1 MIKTSPHQPDE
12 SDPRRAFSSTGAA
25 RQFPWMGFVIVTCI
39 ASVMCF
45 YRLGSRA
52 MWQDEGETAVLAQSV
67 LIHGIPKAKIGDNVV
82 QQDAKAFDESY
93 TWTFHP
99 WGQFYLAAIGLKAFG
114 ENAMGARAPFALCG
128 VLCVAMLFLM
138 AWRTTRCTRTAVV
151 CALLLAISATF
162 VTHARQCR
170 YYALDAL
177 TCLVVVGVLLELLR
191 RPDWKRGAAFGVA
204 LAAQFY
210 TNFGLQAALLP
221 GLVVVALFFQIRM
234 THLRAVSLGLLV
246 AVVLCIPGGLVHGRR
261 LWGGGAT
268 VSPLPFLTKA
278 IAHLSYIDG
287 WFAPLAVLL
296 IAGAIVLLRRFRTG
310 RVITVDVCLA
320 IGCAFTVILAA
331 IIMAYAAPIPHVR
344 YLIALMPLAKLALG
358 ICAVGLYRIT
368 LEKTNRP
375 AMAWTA
381 LFVCIAI
388 LVTSNVAAVP
398 IQWIVELPDQQTP
411 DFCTSRRPYL
421 RFDAAGMLH
430 ELTHDFPC
438 FDQARLEAVN
448 RLARRGDMVLTNY
461 GDLPLMFHRPDV
473 LIRGG
478 VGGGERPVE
487 DGKRPDL
494 ILIQSAFGIPFQPY
508 LDQLRES
515 GDYVEQRVS
524 VPNSPYGNIPEPR
537 AHLFAAPEQRLV
549 LWIFVKKKN
558 ADRVEAT
565 TRPA

>member
-1 MIKTSPHQPDE
+1 MIQSKKYQPDE
-12 SDPRRAFSSTGAA
+12 RDPRRAFSSTAGA
-25 RQFPWMGFVIVTCI
+25 RRFPWVGFVVVTCI

-52 MWQDEGETAVLAQSV
+52 LWQDEGETAVLAQSV
-67 LIHGIPKAKIGDNVV
+67 LLHGFPKAKVGENLV
-82 QQDAKAFDESY
+82 QQDARAFDENF

-99 WGQFYLAAIGLKAFG
+99 WGQFYLAAVGLKALG

-128 VLCVAMLFLM
+128 VLCVALLYLV
-138 AWRTTRCTRTAVV
+138 AWRTTRCARTAVV
-151 CALLLAISATF
+151 CALLLALSATF

-191 RPDWKRGAAFGVA
+191 RPDWKRGTMFGVA
-204 LAAQFY
+204 LTAQFY
-210 TNFGLQAALLP
+210 TNFGLLAALLP
-221 GLVVVALFFQIRM
+221 GLAVVALFFRIRV
-234 THLRAVSLGLLV
+234 THLRAVCLGVLV
-246 AVVLCIPGGLVHGRR
+246 AVVLCIPGGLVHGHR
-261 LWGGGAT
+261 LLGGGT
-268 VSPLPFLTKA
+268 SGSPFRFIAQA
-278 IAHLSYIDG
+278 IVHLSYIDG
-287 WFAPLAVLL
+287 WFSPLAVLL
-296 IAGAIVLLRRFRTG
+296 IAGAIVLARRLRNG
-310 RVITVDVCLA
+310 RARADDSRLALGCTLSVI
-320 IGCAFTVILAA
+320 IAA
-331 IIMAYAAPIPHVR
+331 IIMAHAAPIPHVR

-358 ICAVGLYRIT
+358 ICVVGLYRIIR
-368 LEKTNRP
+368 ERTNRP

-381 LFVCIAI
+381 LFVCIAM

-398 IQWIVELPDQQTP
+398 IQWIVDLPDQQTP
-411 DFCTSRRPYL
+411 DFCSSRRPYI

-448 RLARRGDMVLTNY
+448 RLARPGDMVLTNY
-461 GDLPLMFHRPDV
+461 GDLPLMFHRPDL

-487 DGKRPDL
+487 NNKQPDL
-494 ILIQSAFGIPFQPY
+494 ILIQPGFGITFWPY

-515 GDYVEQRVS
+515 GDYLEQRVS

-537 AHLFAAPEQRLV
+537 AHFFAAPEQNLV